1 MEFYFCEYP
10 KKDHAMTDQEKMGDT
25 DKDMNLILNKDNY
38 ENIGGRWRK
47 PLWVAGMRRI
57 QDLLQ
62 PLRASDGAEGGSGE
76 GTDTKLPPGEDRGA

>member
-38 ENIGGRWRK
+38 ENIGGR
-47 PLWVAGMRRI
+47 
-57 QDLLQ
+57 
-62 PLRASDGAEGGSGE
+62 
-76 GTDTKLPPGEDRGA
+76 